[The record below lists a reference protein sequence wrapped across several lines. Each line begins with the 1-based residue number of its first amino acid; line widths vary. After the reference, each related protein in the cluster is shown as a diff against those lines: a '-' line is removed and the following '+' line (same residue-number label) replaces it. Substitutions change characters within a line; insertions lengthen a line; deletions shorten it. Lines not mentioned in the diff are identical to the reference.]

1 MRRSR
6 VSRAAARPAKI
17 TSLDVL
23 LLGAILALA
32 AGVRVFEATRAPMW
46 FDEIYTLWIARLGP
60 VGILRAV
67 ARDVHPPLHELL
79 VWAWLRIG
87 GDGQV
92 WLRTSSIVFGVATVA
107 ITFALARDLFGRG
120 AGLLA
125 ALLLALHRT
134 HVWYSQELRSYALLW
149 MLDALIVWS
158 AWRFAGGRRGAA
170 WLYGISAAAA
180 LYTHYQAG
188 LVIACVA
195 LWGMLA
201 LVRDPRRL
209 LMWIALH
216 VAIAIA
222 FWPQLPRFLQ
232 QIHRNQDQHWVQ
244 PPHLG
249 DLTELLRQYAFG
261 FNLLVVPAIALA
273 LLTLVRARHRVGA
286 GLLLFA
292 ALPVI
297 ALSYVATQ
305 HGAHLFTQKY
315 MEFALPLWCALLGG
329 GVVAIGVN
337 LVQIGAA
344 LVLTLVAARSL
355 RAHAPLEEAIELR
368 LAARDLSRV
377 VTENDVVI
385 HADTHSLLFFLEY
398 ERHMRRQ
405 RLLLIDPAL
414 PYYEG
419 ADVIPDSLRISAAE
433 FERLRGAGTRWW
445 AVHTHHAGF
454 DTQAAL
460 DTLEAHAGTIRHEG
474 SLVTVISGDATTGSA
489 PPAAPPSRH

>member
-1 MRRSR
+1 MNRT
-6 VSRAAARPAKI
+6 RATTAGFTPV
-17 TSLDVL
+17 DFML
-23 LLGAILALA
+23 LAAILAIA
-32 AGVRVFEATRAPMW
+32 TGVRVFEATRAPMW

-60 VGILRAV
+60 AGILHAV

-79 VWAWLRIG
+79 VWVGLRIG
-87 GDGQV
+87 GDGQM
-92 WLRTSSIVFGVATVA
+92 WLRSSSIAFGVITVA
-107 ITFALARDLFGRG
+107 VTFALARELFGRG

-149 MLDALIVWS
+149 MLDTVIVWA
-158 AWRFAGGRRGAA
+158 AWRYVSGRRGAA
-170 WLYGISAAAA
+170 GWYVIAAAAA

-195 LWGMLA
+195 AWGAIVLA
-201 LVRDPRRL
+201 REPRRL
-209 LMWIALH
+209 FGWMALHLAIAL
-216 VAIAIA
+216 A
-222 FWPQLPRFLQ
+222 FVPQLPTFMLQ
-232 QIHRNQDQHWVQ
+232 LHRNQDQHWVQ
-244 PPHLG
+244 PPHVA
-249 DLTELLRQYAFG
+249 DLLELMRQYAFG
-261 FNLLVVPAIALA
+261 LNLLVIPAGVLS
-273 LLTLVRARHRVGA
+273 LLTLIRARHRGGA
-286 GLLLFA
+286 VLLLTA

-315 MEFALPLWCALLGG
+315 MEFALPLWCALLAG
-329 GVVAIGVN
+329 GVVAIGANV
-337 LVQIGAA
+337 LQIGAA
-344 LVLTLVAARSL
+344 IVLAGIAARSL

-368 LAARDLSRV
+368 LAARDLSAV
-377 VTENDVVI
+377 VTPNDVVI

-398 ERHMRRQ
+398 EPHMRAQ

-414 PYYEG
+414 PYFEG

-460 DTLEAHAGTIRHEG
+460 DTLLKHAGTIRHEG
-474 SLVTVISGDATTGSA
+474 SLVTVISGDAPPSSA
-489 PPAAPPSRH
+489 PRAGPPSRR